1 MAGSKRQGKLRSAL
15 KLCRVRFAASF
26 LGDRR
31 SAPRAVRHA
40 AFLRRLRS
48 SGSVHISCAGLCA
61 FAPGKVRFLTSC
73 LGSAENRSEARAR
86 SRQAAGFLGE
96 NLRFSRSP
104 ARQGLLLR
112 NGRFAR
118 RAADGKKVRLFFAAV
133 FGRRRACPLSTGR
146 CGKSWKNKEI
156 SRSDDQA
163 MEGSRCRNGLWR

>member
-31 SAPRAVRHA
+31 SAPRTVRHRRFFA
-40 AFLRRLRS
+40 AFAVFGKL
-48 SGSVHISCAGLCA
+48 HISCAGLCA

-104 ARQGLLLR
+104 ARQVLLL
-112 NGRFAR
+112 